1 MKTDEKKKS
10 TKQPTKEVEQ
20 DFYVSEE
27 AKNHD
32 YADYVRVTGTPHG
45 MILSFG
51 KWRRDEL
58 KFGLYK
64 DILLPYDVA
73 TSLSE
78 IINNQIE
85 ELIKKGHL
93 KRRSSKQ
100 EEDK

>member
-1 MKTDEKKKS
+1 MKADEKKKS
-10 TKQPTKEVEQ
+10 AEKLAKEISK

-32 YADYVRVTGTPHG
+32 YADYVRVTSTPHG

-51 KWRRDEL
+51 KWRIDKL

-73 TSLSE
+73 NSLSGV
-78 IINNQIE
+78 ITDQIE
-85 ELIKKGHL
+85 KLTEQGLIE
-93 KRRSSKQ
+93 RRSSKE